1 MKSTIISVIA
11 GYVVWTVLWLGGNAL
26 LFSAAAQ
33 RAAAGEAVTDVAML
47 LPILL
52 WSVVCSL
59 AAGFAVGRL
68 DKSEARRSAIIAGS
82 LLLLTGIGVQASVW
96 TMMPL
101 WYHLAFLVLI
111 VPVLIMGCRLAA
123 SGKVAQ

>member
-11 GYVVWTVLWLGGNAL
+11 GYAVWTVLWLGGNAL
-26 LFSAAAQ
+26 MFSAAGQ
-33 RAAAGEAVTDVAML
+33 RAAVGEAVTDAATL

-59 AAGFAVGRL
+59 AAGFAVGQL
-68 DKSEARRSAIIAGS
+68 DKSRARRSAIITGS

-96 TMMPL
+96 AMMPV

-111 VPVLIMGCRLAA
+111 VPVVVTGCRMSAPGTSA
-123 SGKVAQ
+123 S